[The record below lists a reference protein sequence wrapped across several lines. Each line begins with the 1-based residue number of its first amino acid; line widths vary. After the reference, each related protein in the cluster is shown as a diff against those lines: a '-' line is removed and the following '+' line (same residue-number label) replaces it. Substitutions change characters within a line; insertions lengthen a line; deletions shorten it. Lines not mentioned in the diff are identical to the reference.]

1 MERQWQ
7 MDKEIFMLRQENDL
21 LKSQENRV
29 KSAITW
35 FKWVVGTSV
44 PLFII
49 GIGWLISVER
59 NLSSIRNDI
68 EWIKRIVAQETG
80 SKPYTLNDGRQHAEP

>member
-1 MERQWQ
+1 MERQRE

-59 NLSSIRNDI
+59 NLSSIR
-68 EWIKRIVAQETG
+68 K
-80 SKPYTLNDGRQHAEP
+80 